1 MRTAAQRVGVQ
12 VGGLPLEAEEQGAAA
27 IARDPRH
34 AGAVQHPQE
43 HVQNRFDLENRIFGT
58 IRESG
63 NDLGPGRGTSAG
75 GGTRP
80 GPFRLIRGGA
90 A

>member
-1 MRTAAQRVGVQ
+1 MRAAAAVVGVQ
-12 VGGLPLEAEEQGAAA
+12 VGGLPLEVEGQRCPA

-34 AGAVQHPQE
+34 AGAYGYPQE

-75 GGTRP
+75 GGTRS